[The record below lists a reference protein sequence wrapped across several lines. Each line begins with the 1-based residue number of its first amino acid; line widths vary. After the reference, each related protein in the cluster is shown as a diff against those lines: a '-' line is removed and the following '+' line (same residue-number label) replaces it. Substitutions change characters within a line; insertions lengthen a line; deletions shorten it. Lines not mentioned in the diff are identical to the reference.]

1 MRNKALAG
9 IYVAA
14 VTPLKDNFTIDL
26 EAIPQLMKF
35 FAKRGCHGVL
45 LSGPTGEGPSF
56 STAERREFWT
66 EAIKIK
72 QEYPYF
78 RFMAGTGSPSIEQ
91 TIELNKIAFDLGFE
105 AVVTL
110 PPYYFRTA
118 SEQGLFEWFS
128 QVINKS
134 VSEGGWLF
142 GYHIPQVSGV
152 GLSAL
157 LLKRLRDAYPN
168 KFGGIKDSSG
178 DLDHAKEISEILED
192 RLVLVGNDRLLAD
205 NMKINGDGCITAMA
219 NLISPQLRFIWD
231 AHQNGKPTEKLQEK
245 VTKARTIGERYQP
258 FPSSIKSLLSV
269 MHGFPLW
276 STKAPLTTYPE
287 GILQQVAKELNQVLN
302 N

>member
-14 VTPLKDNFTIDL
+14 VTPLKDDFSIDID
-26 EAIPQLMKF
+26 AIPQLMKF

-45 LSGPTGEGPSF
+45 LSGTTGEGPSF
-56 STAERREFWT
+56 STEEKRDFWQ

-72 QEYPYF
+72 QDYPYF
-78 RFMAGTGSPSIEQ
+78 RFMAGTGSSSIEQ

-110 PPYYFRTA
+110 PPYYFRNA

-128 QVINKS
+128 QVIEKS
-134 VSEGGWLF
+134 VTEDGWLF
-142 GYHIPQVSGV
+142 GYHIPQVTGV

-157 LLKRLRDAYPN
+157 LLKRLRDKYPN

-178 DLDHAKEISEILED
+178 DLDHTKEISEKLED
-192 RLVLVGNDRLLAD
+192 RLILVGNDRLLAD
-205 NMKINGDGCITAMA
+205 NLKINGDGCITAMA
-219 NLISPQLRFIWD
+219 NLISPQLRHIWD
-231 AHQNGKPTEKLQEK
+231 AHKKGEPIDKLQEK
-245 VTKARTIGERYQP
+245 VSKARAIGESYQP
-258 FPSSIKSLLSV
+258 FPSSIKSLLSI

-276 STKAPLTTYPE
+276 ATKAPLTTYPD

-302 N
+302 S